1 MKTLI
6 RHLLSPCL
14 CPISTAHTHRHTN
27 TTLYSYVT
35 VQSSV
40 LSICPLLCMVQ
51 LLSHGAVGTWLLT
64 DTDATARKTQG
75 AAHLGDE
82 FKNVSD
88 IESRNII

>member
-1 MKTLI
+1 
-6 RHLLSPCL
+6 
-14 CPISTAHTHRHTN
+14 
-27 TTLYSYVT
+27 
-35 VQSSV
+35 
-40 LSICPLLCMVQ
+40 MVQ